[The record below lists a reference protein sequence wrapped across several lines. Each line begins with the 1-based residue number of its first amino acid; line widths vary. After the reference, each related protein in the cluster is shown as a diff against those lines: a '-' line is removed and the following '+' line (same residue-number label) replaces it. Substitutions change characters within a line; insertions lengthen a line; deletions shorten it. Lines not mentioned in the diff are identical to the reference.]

1 MKIELMIY
9 VSILKI
15 YIKLGKFEQFNIFAI
30 TIIAKKYIITS
41 RYSVKFKETIKKL
54 FFSACHLPQEVI
66 RSCII
71 PRTIRD
77 AENILWVI

>member
-41 RYSVKFKETIKKL
+41 RYSVKFKETIKNYSFPPVTYRKK
-54 FFSACHLPQEVI
+54 
-66 RSCII
+66 
-71 PRTIRD
+71 
-77 AENILWVI
+77 